1 MTGLSLSQR
10 MRLFN
15 PPAEARRILLEFHYT
30 PKHAGW
36 LNIAEIEIG
45 EMNKQC
51 LDRRIEGIG
60 VADN

>member
-1 MTGLSLSQR
+1 